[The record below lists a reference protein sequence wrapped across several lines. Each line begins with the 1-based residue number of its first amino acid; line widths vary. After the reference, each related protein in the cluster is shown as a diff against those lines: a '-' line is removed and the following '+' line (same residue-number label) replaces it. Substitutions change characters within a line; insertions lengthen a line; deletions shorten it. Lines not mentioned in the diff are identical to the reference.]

1 MINDL
6 DLKFIRKIVIINNF
20 IKKKD
25 IPELKINK
33 KIAIFKF
40 TKNLEAFYKRSF
52 FTIGACGISL
62 YEKSFFSVPSL
73 SVSVAKN
80 QNFNFKNFLSSKCIL
95 DLHKILNLNFK
106 NKSNKTIFLKSI
118 KKVESRLG
126 KIFRHKQ
133 NKKNI
138 KNFFKNI

>member
-1 MINDL
+1 MQ
-6 DLKFIRKIVIINNF
+6 
-20 IKKKD
+20 
-25 IPELKINK
+25 INK
-33 KIAIFKF
+33 KIAILKF
-40 TKNLEAFYKRSF
+40 TKNLKTFYRRSF

-62 YEKSFFSVPSL
+62 YEKSFFSVPSI

-106 NKSNKTIFLKSI
+106 RKSNKTKFLKLI
-118 KKVESRLG
+118 KNVESQLG
-126 KIFRHKQ
+126 KIFRHKE